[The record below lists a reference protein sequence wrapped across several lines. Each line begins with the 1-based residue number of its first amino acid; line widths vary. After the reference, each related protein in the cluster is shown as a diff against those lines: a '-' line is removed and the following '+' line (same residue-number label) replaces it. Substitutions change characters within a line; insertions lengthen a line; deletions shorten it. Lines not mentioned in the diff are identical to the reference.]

1 MRYTQRNKERKKRTK
16 RTKRSKTQRKQR
28 ITRRRRGGNYERDV
42 TTTQLET
49 IPTKAYNKI
58 VVTMPGG
65 VMSGTTYKD
74 HMEYED
80 FHGSDL

>member
-1 MRYTQRNKERKKRTK
+1 MRYTSRSKKRTK
-16 RTKRSKTQRKQR
+16 RNKTQKRRKHK
-28 ITRRRRGGNYERDV
+28 TYKRRGGNYERDV
-42 TTTQLET
+42 TVNELQG
-49 IPTKAYNKI
+49 IPNKGLHKI